1 MFHFDSESKVV
12 GNSRILNGQKSDV
25 LPYQVRLETEGC
37 VSGVCGFSGCG
48 GTLIKPDW
56 VLTAKH
62 CLRGNIKVVNVRAGI
77 SNLQDNVQNRNVRP
91 DSIIPHDRDDVGK

>member
-1 MFHFDSESKVV
+1 MALFQKMFHFDSESKVV

-56 VLTAKH
+56 VLTAEH
-62 CLRGNIKVVNVRAGI
+62 CVTGNPITVTAGI
-77 SNLQDNVQNRNVRP
+77 SNLQEKGEKRAVKT
-91 DSIIPHDRDDVGK
+91 IFKHETAG